1 MSHPL
6 SERPHA
12 AEPGAAVFA
21 DVILPLPLPQLYTY
35 RIPVHLEK
43 QVQRGARTVV
53 PLGNRKTYSA
63 IIWEVHRRVP
73 KKYEAKYILTLVDD
87 EPLVNDKQLALWQ
100 WMSEYY
106 MCTIGEVMNA
116 ALPAGLKLEL
126 ESKIILRPGLDLD
139 VTSLTDQE
147 YMIVEALELQKELTI
162 KQVSEILELENVY
175 KLLKSLIAR
184 EIIYIQEQLRPTY
197 KPKVKDFIRLHP
209 ESNDETKLRQH
220 FDLLERKAPKQSEML
235 MAYLHLSGKGKAIE
249 RSVLAGAT
257 GDPSGGQAA
266 LAALIKKQILEVYQM
281 EVERLHIR
289 EEAAQH
295 FALNPVQQ
303 QATDNLRLA
312 LQEKN
317 IALLHGV
324 TGSGK
329 THIYVKLMQEALEA
343 GKQVL
348 YLIPEI
354 ALGGQMIKRL
364 RKYFGGKVMLSHSKF
379 NENERVEIWHK
390 LASGKISM
398 IMGARSALFLPF
410 KNLGLI
416 IVDEEHEPSYKQQ
429 DPAPRYH
436 ARDTALM
443 LGKIHGAPV
452 ILGSA
457 TPSVETFYLAQQGK
471 FGYISLSERFGGSE
485 LPDITTADVS
495 YEKKA
500 LTLKEHFTSKL
511 LQETELQLKLNH
523 QVILFQNRRG
533 FVPQME
539 CENCGWVPKC
549 IHCDIS
555 LTFHKYNNTLKCHYC
570 GYKEQATEKCGACGS
585 VALNRKGFGT
595 EKIEE
600 DLKVLLPEARIAR
613 LDLETTRTKTGHQQV
628 IEDLEERRTDILIG
642 TQMVSKGLDFENVTL
657 VGIMNADQMLH
668 FPDFRANER
677 SFQMLSQ
684 VSGRAGRRLTKGKV
698 IIQTAMPSHPV
709 ISYIINHDY
718 LSFFDWEIKQREKFC
733 YPPFTRLIKI
743 TLKSKEDLLV
753 NEASESLGKSLK
765 QKLGKKVIGPEK
777 PVISKLHDQYL
788 RHILI
793 KLERDG
799 MNTTQVKKYILT
811 CMEEVQIK
819 SKKVQMVPDVDPS

>member
-6 SERPHA
+6 SDSGRH

-21 DVILPLPLPQLYTY
+21 DVVLPLYLPQLFTY
-35 RIPVHLEK
+35 RIPVHYES
-43 QVQRGARTVV
+43 QVQKGMRVVV
-53 PLGNRKTYSA
+53 PFGNRKTYSA

-73 KKYEAKYILTLVDD
+73 QKYEAKYILSVVDD
-87 EPLVNDKQLALWQ
+87 EPLVNEAQLSLWE
-100 WMSEYY
+100 WMAGYY
-106 MCTIGEVMNA
+106 MCSLGEVMNA
-116 ALPAGLKLEL
+116 ALPAGLKLES
-126 ESKIILRPGLDLD
+126 ESKIILRPGMDID
-139 VTSLTDQE
+139 HTSLTDQE

-162 KQVSEILELENVY
+162 KQVSEILELNSVY

-184 EIIYIQEQLRPTY
+184 EIIYIQEQLRPSY

-209 ESNDETKLRQH
+209 DAREESKLRMH
-220 FDLLERKAPKQSEML
+220 FDQLEKKAPKQSEML
-235 MAYLHLSGKGKAIE
+235 MAFLHLSGKGKPIE
-249 RSVLAGAT
+249 RSVLAGAN
-257 GDPSGGQAA
+257 GDASGGQAA
-266 LAALIKKQILEVYQM
+266 ITALIKKNILEIYQM
-281 EVERLHIR
+281 EVDRLQYN
-289 EEAAQH
+289 EEATRH
-295 FALNPVQQ
+295 FSLNPQQ
-303 QATDNLRLA
+303 LEAASHLRTA
-312 LQEKN
+312 LQEKG
-317 IALLHGV
+317 IALLHGI

-329 THIYVKLMQEALEA
+329 THIYVKFMQEALDA

-354 ALGGQMIKRL
+354 ALGSQMIKRL

-390 LASGKISM
+390 LSSGKISM

-457 TPSVETFYLAQQGK
+457 TPSVETYFLAQQGK
-471 FGYISLSERFGGSE
+471 FGYISLTERFGGAE
-485 LPDITTADVS
+485 LPEIITADVA

-500 LTLKEHFTSKL
+500 LTLKNHFTSVL
-511 LQETELQLKLNH
+511 LEETEQQLKQNK

-555 LTFHKYNNTLKCHYC
+555 LTYHKYNHTLKCHYC

-585 VALNRKGFGT
+585 VQLNWKGFGT

-600 DLKVLLPEARIAR
+600 DLKVMLPDARIAR
-613 LDLETTRTKTGHQQV
+613 LDLETTRTKIGHQQV
-628 IEDLEERRTDILIG
+628 ITDLEERRTDILIG

-668 FPDFRANER
+668 FPDFRAHER

-698 IIQTAMPSHPV
+698 VIQTSMPSHPV
-709 ISYIINHDY
+709 ITFTINHDY
-718 LSFFDWEIKQREKFC
+718 VSFFEWEIKQREKFS
-733 YPPFTRLIKI
+733 YPPFSRLIKM
-743 TLKSKEDLLV
+743 TLKSKEEIQVQQAAD
-753 NEASESLGKSLK
+753 ALGIALK
-765 QKLGKKVIGPEK
+765 QKLGKRIIGPEK

-788 RHILI
+788 RHIMVKI
-793 KLERDG
+793 ERAG
-799 MNTTQVKKYILT
+799 LNPSQVKEYILS
-811 CMEEVQIK
+811 CIEAVQIK
-819 SKKVQMVPDVDPS
+819 YKKVSIIPDVDPG